1 MSDKMVEL
9 AKQTIKLKGN
19 ISNLE
24 CTNICKDCIFSRRK
38 NNDITCCMDT
48 PENYLKIAEEYLESA
63 LSIDVPS
70 IEMVEKTKKEKW

>member
-24 CTNICKDCIFSRRK
+24 CTNICKDCIFSQR
-38 NNDITCCMDT
+38 NNNSITCCTDT
-48 PENYLKIAEEYLESA
+48 P
-63 LSIDVPS
+63 
-70 IEMVEKTKKEKW
+70 